1 MISPNAPR
9 VPAGPPAGTPPAW
22 LADAE
27 PAEVGGVVAPAWA
40 DWSLAYAATGVD
52 ETTMNSPCL

>member
-1 MISPNAPR
+1 MTSPNAPR
-9 VPAGPPAGTPPAW
+9 VPAASPASAQTAW

-27 PAEVGGVVAPAWA
+27 LAEVDGVAAPAWA
-40 DWSLAYAATGVD
+40 DWSLAHAASDAD